1 MVVNDDKI
9 DDFVQTYD
17 VDGEGMIEMPEFLAF
32 VKSQRME
39 AAMRIRDMTENMGMA
54 LASAR
59 DCKFAPAREGIIR
72 FEVIDSFIKKA
83 KYQVISSSDGTNL
96 TDVAKKTGDVAKLL
110 SYGFQNSKIRLSE
123 ALDLYTTMLGE
134 GGEKFKT
141 IGKLLPQVES
151 ADEARLFITRV
162 TRNDR
167 IEISRVKI
175 AMGNALKPIIGERIH
190 FFGDVIVFICLACRT
205 AKWVL
210 HARSKQGHG
219 SYLLSAAA

>member
-1 MVVNDDKI
+1 MVDDDKI
-9 DDFVQTYD
+9 DDFIQTYD
-17 VDGEGMIEMPEFLAF
+17 VDGEGLIELPEFLSF
-32 VKSQRME
+32 VKSQHTE

-54 LASAR
+54 LASSP

-72 FEVIDSFIKKA
+72 FEVIDSFVKKA

-141 IGKLLPQVES
+141 VAKLLPQIES

-162 TRNDR
+162 TKNDR
-167 IEISRVKI
+167 VEISRVKI
-175 AMGNALKPIIGERIH
+175 AMGNALWPIIG
-190 FFGDVIVFICLACRT
+190 AN
-205 AKWVL
+205 
-210 HARSKQGHG
+210 
-219 SYLLSAAA
+219 LS